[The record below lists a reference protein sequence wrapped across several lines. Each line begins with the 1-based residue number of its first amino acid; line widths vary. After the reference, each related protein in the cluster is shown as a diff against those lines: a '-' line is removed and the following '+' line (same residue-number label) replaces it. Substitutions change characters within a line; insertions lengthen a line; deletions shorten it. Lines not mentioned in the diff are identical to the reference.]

1 MSSSF
6 SIHCCNGLNPLIE
19 YHVFRQFSTLILLQ
33 FVSNVR
39 WHFFVFRNSGEKLCV
54 SWALP
59 FVECVAVWALKL
71 PVPHTDVLKTHESQ
85 NFFYGIMGSQRNQ
98 SRKLEINKTSQTQFI
113 LWMCFVPFQSFYK
126 ALLQNYGKP
135 KTPHNHLTLKQ
146 ETIIGNSMLLV
157 LPIIFSP
164 DTGGICDEGN
174 QTTVF
179 DW

>member
-1 MSSSF
+1 MSS
-6 SIHCCNGLNPLIE
+6 
-19 YHVFRQFSTLILLQ
+19 
-33 FVSNVR
+33 R
-39 WHFFVFRNSGEKLCV
+39 WHFLISVIQEK
-54 SWALP
+54 
-59 FVECVAVWALKL
+59 
-71 PVPHTDVLKTHESQ
+71 
-85 NFFYGIMGSQRNQ
+85 SQRNWQ
-98 SRKLEINKTSQTQFI
+98 RIFDANKTSQTQFI

-126 ALLQNYGKP
+126 ALLQNYGKQ
-135 KTPHNHLTLKQ
+135 KTPQQPFDILKQ

>member
-1 MSSSF
+1 MGTETTSAAYRRTQ
-6 SIHCCNGLNPLIE
+6 NPR
-19 YHVFRQFSTLILLQ
+19 VT
-33 FVSNVR
+33 
-39 WHFFVFRNSGEKLCV
+39 K
-54 SWALP
+54 
-59 FVECVAVWALKL
+59 
-71 PVPHTDVLKTHESQ
+71 
-85 NFFYGIMGSQRNQ
+85 FFYGIMGSQRNQ

-135 KTPHNHLTLKQ
+135 KTPQQPFDILKQ

-164 DTGGICDEGN
+164 DTGGACDERN

>member
-1 MSSSF
+1 MGTETTSASYRRTQ
-6 SIHCCNGLNPLIE
+6 NPR
-19 YHVFRQFSTLILLQ
+19 VT
-33 FVSNVR
+33 
-39 WHFFVFRNSGEKLCV
+39 K
-54 SWALP
+54 
-59 FVECVAVWALKL
+59 
-71 PVPHTDVLKTHESQ
+71 
-85 NFFYGIMGSQRNQ
+85 FFYGIMGSQRNQ

-126 ALLQNYGKP
+126 ALLQNYGKQ
-135 KTPHNHLTLKQ
+135 KTPQQPFDILKQ

-164 DTGGICDEGN
+164 DTGGACDERN